1 MEAQDRSSGWIGAVL
16 KDRWKIESKIAR
28 GGVATVFRAR
38 TRDGQLGAVKIM
50 HPQYARNADVRA
62 RFLRE
67 GYTANKVGHPNVVR
81 ILEDG
86 TAPDGSPFLVMELLE
101 DGEPL
106 EERRERL
113 GGRLP
118 LDEVARATDQLLDV
132 LTAAH
137 AQGIIHRDIK
147 PENLFVLADGTLK
160 VLDFGIAHI
169 KEAALAHEATATG
182 LLLGTPEFMSP
193 EQALGKRGLVDA
205 QSDVYAVGCT
215 MFTLLSGEAVHRYDS
230 LPLLLAAVAT
240 RQARSLS
247 SVAFRGLPREM
258 IAIVDKALVLDKP
271 RRWGSARAMRDA
283 MRAALPWAAEKA
295 RLVPSP
301 PPRAHQQVSLRRPSA
316 SREPMAREELPNLT
330 EHESEPTLTIATGE
344 RPALDVPKPPSG
356 RSWATT
362 PAEGAR
368 VPRLVAPPPPSRRPP
383 PPRPASSQSSAS
395 PPSSGDTIAMPPP
408 SMDAPPDRTVIRP
421 LVHHYDTMIEHEGA
435 LTARDLDPWTQPFD
449 SSDMEGPTVALTAPP
464 TSASQSP
471 ITPRMPPEEQQ
482 ATTNDVALQDRPR
495 APLYAPP
502 PAESFVFQPHAEM
515 TGPFMPMVPDGPMA
529 TRNPVFPAPPRDDR
543 AATARFALV
552 GLGIVVVLCL
562 LAGAWLFVR

>member
-50 HPQYARNADVRA
+50 HPQYARNADVLA

-193 EQALGKRGLVDA
+193 EQALGRRGLVDA

-215 MFTLLSGEAVHRYDS
+215 MFTLLSGEAVHLYDS

-271 RRWGSARAMRDA
+271 RRWLSARAMRDA

-330 EHESEPTLTIATGE
+330 EHESDPTLTIATGE
-344 RPALDVPKPPSG
+344 RPVLDAPKPPSG

-362 PAEGAR
+362 PADGAR
-368 VPRLVAPPPPSRRPP
+368 VPRLTPPPPPSRRPP
-383 PPRPASSQSSAS
+383 APRPASSRSSAS

-408 SMDAPPDRTVIRP
+408 SMGGAPERTVIRP
-421 LVHHYDTMIEHEGA
+421 AVGHYDTMIDADGA
-435 LTARDLDPWTQPFD
+435 PATGDRDPWTMPFD
-449 SSDMEGPTVALTAPP
+449 TSDMEGPTVALMAPP
-464 TSASQSP
+464 TSGSQSP
-471 ITPRMPPEEQQ
+471 ITPRMPPEGDDQR
-482 ATTNDVALQDRPR
+482 TTNDVAIHYRPS
-495 APLYAPP
+495 
-502 PAESFVFQPHAEM
+502 PALFGPSMDPFAYQPHAEM

-529 TRNPVFPAPPRDDR
+529 TQAPVFPAPHVDDR

-562 LAGAWLFVR
+562 LAGAWLFLR